1 MFNQLQNFCK
11 QFGLPEKQTLKN
23 FKKTLKKPTKGSTV
37 PKKSLQNS
45 IVSLQSNTIG
55 LPVDRSKNNKFL
67 DFFSEINP
75 RNEKNFIIF

>member
-1 MFNQLQNFCK
+1 
-11 QFGLPEKQTLKN
+11 
-23 FKKTLKKPTKGSTV
+23 V